1 MSKKKLTLSV
11 DGAVIERA
19 KRFSRT
25 NETSVSELV
34 SEFLAS
40 LGDEHGTSTPIVTR
54 LRGVLPSSVS
64 REEYGGS
71 PERQT
76 RVTRVLLDINVVL
89 DVLAT
94 REPFADDAEGVL
106 RHVEARSMKVSSRR
120 TRLPPCASS
129 WAKHLGKAKTRKIL
143 TDLLHVVRVV
153 PVDEDRVRHALALNW
168 ADFEDAVQ
176 AACAEKAEADYLVT
190 GNKKDFQKSP
200 VKTVTPAELLALIS

>member
-1 MSKKKLTLSV
+1 M
-11 DGAVIERA
+11 
-19 KRFSRT
+19 
-25 NETSVSELV
+25 
-34 SEFLAS
+34 
-40 LGDEHGTSTPIVTR
+40 
-54 LRGVLPSSVS
+54 
-64 REEYGGS
+64 
-71 PERQT
+71 
-76 RVTRVLLDINVVL
+76 TRVLLDINVVL

-94 REPFADDAEGVL
+94 REPFAPDAEAVL
-106 RHVEARSMKVSSRR
+106 RRVEARSIEGLVAAHTITTLRF
-120 TRLPPCASS
+120 LL
-129 WAKHLGKAKTRKIL
+129 AKHLGKAKTRRVL